1 MPIPV
6 PIRWLLLVA
15 LAPWVA
21 PSAGCKKPAGAA
33 GLDAGAE
40 AGVIACAALDGGSD
54 GAPGSL
60 GVSDASPATQ
70 VAADGA
76 VVGGPAIDEFG
87 HNALVSKTATSL
99 GQVNFYEVT
108 APRWLEEVQIYLQA
122 GLPDTRLTVAVGEAT
137 ARTSPFQKLFNVQL
151 DFATCEGWASS
162 GPLAIPLEVGR
173 FYAVGFDPNQPVAPF
188 LVTDP
193 NTLPIDGA
201 FGRLVASKTSN
212 TVSTD
217 TLTWDS
223 WTDKQ
228 YNRQRLVTAARAV
241 PDAGAGADAG
251 PGGDAASA
259 SPADAAASDG
269 SRTTDA
275 ASPDAGARG

>member
-1 MPIPV
+1 
-6 PIRWLLLVA
+6 
-15 LAPWVA
+15 VA

-33 GLDAGAE
+33 GGDAGAE

-60 GVSDASPATQ
+60 GVSDASPATEI
-70 VAADGA
+70 AADGA

-108 APRWLEEVQIYLQA
+108 SPRWLEEVQIYLQA

-137 ARTSPFQKLFNVQL
+137 ARTSPFQKLFDVQL
-151 DFATCEGWASS
+151 DFSTCEGWASS

-241 PDAGAGADAG
+241 PDAGVDAG
-251 PGGDAASA
+251 PSADAAAA

-269 SRTTDA
+269 ARTTDA